1 MACFGYCFLGFILIG
16 IMAAFALTAKDTTEM
31 KAFKQALENEPT
43 VQSGEKSKSEHYKDI
58 IRERGLIYFQGMII
72 GLVLGIIFLTLL
84 KGNNSIPISQKIC
97 IFLVIALGINFL
109 HYMAVPKSKYMLDL
123 GLQPETT
130 KKWNAMYKSMKG
142 RQFVGALVGIMGYI
156 VFSYGYSC

>member
-1 MACFGYCFLGFILIG
+1 MACFGYCFLGFIFIG
-16 IMAAFALTAKDTTEM
+16 IMAAFALTSKDTKEM
-31 KAFKQALENEPT
+31 KAFKEALENE
-43 VQSGEKSKSEHYKDI
+43 GKFKGKSKSEHYKEI
-58 IRERGLIYFQGMII
+58 IRERGVIYFQGMII

-84 KGNNSIPISQKIC
+84 KGNTNIPISQKIC
-97 IFLVIALGINFL
+97 IFLVIALGVNFL
-109 HYMAVPKSKYMLDL
+109 HYMAVPKSKYILDL
-123 GLQPETT
+123 GLKPDTT